1 MESATLDRLMT
12 RETVAGER
20 SRCSASF
27 FRLIG
32 FRAACPVASP
42 PGLALVGLAL
52 PGLDF
57 FVATQRSLAQ
67 GNRRGKRRYRS
78 GFFCIFLFTF
88 FFTIFFTSLL
98 LLTSATKT
106 YFIQTVDTLLTRFS

>member
-32 FRAACPVASP
+32 FRAAWPVASLP
-42 PGLALVGLAL
+42 DLAL

-57 FVATQRSLAQ
+57 FVATAQSRTRKSWGQAEISIRLFSAFSLL
-67 GNRRGKRRYRS
+67 
-78 GFFCIFLFTF
+78 C
-88 FFTIFFTSLL
+88 SLPSFL
-98 LLTSATKT
+98 LLTSAAKT
-106 YFIQTVDTLLTRFS
+106 YFIQTVD